1 MPLRKTIF
9 TSHKNSTFVLFKI
22 FKTWFSALETG
33 STGPETGSTG
43 FGTAPL
49 PSLL

>member
-9 TSHKNSTFVLFKI
+9 TFHKVSTFVLFKI
-22 FKTWFSALETG
+22 FKSWFSALETG
-33 STGPETGSTG
+33 SIGPETGSTG

>member
-1 MPLRKTIF
+1 MPLRKTNF

-33 STGPETGSTG
+33 STDPETGSTG
-43 FGTAPL
+43 FGIVPL

>member
-1 MPLRKTIF
+1 MPLRKTNF
-9 TSHKNSTFVLFKI
+9 TSHKNSTFVLFQN
-22 FKTWFSALETG
+22 TQNLVSALKTG
-33 STGPETGSTG
+33 STDPETGSTG